1 MNLIGEHI
9 DYEGYSVLPMAIG
22 LDVIVA
28 VSVALKEEGNVE
40 EDEAEATLS
49 IANVDGEKY
58 TPKEFPFDHEQE
70 VDVKSHHWTNYVLC
84 RFKGIFDQL
93 EKQNKLESVLES
105 AFMKRVK
112 KVMVMVD
119 GKVPLGSGLS
129 SSSALNCAVTVALMD
144 SFELRFTK
152 GELSELTCLSERY
165 SGTQSGGMDQA
176 ISIMGEEDLAKITGQ
191 KPVITKFKKSVANFK
206 TRKGSNA
213 GLKVTLRK
221 NKMYE
226 FIDRLVNIALPRI
239 KDFRGLS
246 PKGFDKFG
254 NYTFGI
260 KEHIIFPEVSFDRA
274 DKVRGLD
281 IVVVIKALNKDH
293 AFALLE
299 KMNFP
304 FIKKGDN

>member
-1 MNLIGEHI
+1 MTPRLKEIYNKEIQPALKDSLGLKNVFMTPKIEKV
-9 DYEGYSVLPMAIG
+9 VLNMGLG
-22 LDVIVA
+22 LDGADTKI
-28 VSVALKEEGNVE
+28 LKAAE
-40 EDEAEATLS
+40 ED
-49 IANVDGEKY
+49 
-58 TPKEFPFDHEQE
+58 
-70 VDVKSHHWTNYVLC
+70 
-84 RFKGIFDQL
+84 
-93 EKQNKLESVLES
+93 
-105 AFMKRVK
+105 
-112 KVMVMVD
+112 
-119 GKVPLGSGLS
+119 
-129 SSSALNCAVTVALMD
+129 
-144 SFELRFTK
+144 
-152 GELSELTCLSERY
+152 
-165 SGTQSGGMDQA
+165 
-176 ISIMGEEDLAKITGQ
+176 MGKITGQ

-221 NKMYE
+221 NK
-226 FIDRLVNIALPRI
+226 LVNIALPRI

-254 NYTFGI
+254 NYTFGV

-281 IVVVIKALNKDH
+281 IVVVIKALNKNH